1 VDQNRTLQSEPLP
14 DLPLDERA
22 IARKYGIREL
32 VWPDIDQVKALVR
45 FLKSAVE
52 TGKCGAVPKTAIV
65 VMHDFLQ
72 GTLNRQNITK
82 APRMSPEEFDT
93 LEAPYYLA
101 ARIITKVAR
110 DRHDEAVSKGK
121 VYQATH
127 ITLFKFIDVLR
138 ALLDP
143 ACQWVRFKA
152 IPSDTLEIMAA
163 LTEFAQIFPE
173 QRRKGRAM

>member
-1 VDQNRTLQSEPLP
+1 MDQNRTLQSEPLP
-14 DLPLDERA
+14 DPLDERT

-32 VWPDIDQVKALVR
+32 VWPDVDQVKAIVR
-45 FLKSAVE
+45 FFSSAVE
-52 TGKCGAVPKTAIV
+52 SGKCGAVPKTAIV
-65 VMHDFLQ
+65 VMLDFLQ

-93 LEAPYYLA
+93 LESPYYLA
-101 ARIITKVAR
+101 ARIISKLAR
-110 DRHDEAVSKGK
+110 DRHDESVTKGK
-121 VYQATH
+121 VYQTTSV
-127 ITLFKFIDVLR
+127 TLFKFVDVLR

-152 IPSDTLEIMAA
+152 IPSETLEIMAVLA
-163 LTEFAQIFPE
+163 EFAHVFPE

>member
-14 DLPLDERA
+14 EPVDERA

-45 FLKSAVE
+45 FLNGAAES
-52 TGKCGAVPKTAIV
+52 GKCGAVPKTAIV
-65 VMHDFLQ
+65 VMLDFLQ

-101 ARIITKVAR
+101 ARIISKLAR
-110 DRHDEAVSKGK
+110 DRHDEAVTKGT
-121 VYQATH
+121 VYQTTH
-127 ITLFKFIDVLR
+127 VTLFKFIDVLR

-152 IPSDTLEIMAA
+152 IPSEVREIMSVFADFA
-163 LTEFAQIFPE
+163 LVFPE